1 MDHKIKRRYSIA
13 NSKYKDQVLKLGS
26 YYGTIREV
34 EIQKTGSKGQK
45 FQTRIINIYVDP
57 SKYENNARSYHG
69 EPYTVDKGNV
79 AYPNKTRW
87 KSIDLKRVN
96 KGEAVE
102 YERPQSVEDWEKVK
116 DQARK
121 RKRVKSKLK
130 RLNFSKKLVKKL
142 KK

>member
-1 MDHKIKRRYSIA
+1 MARKIKRSFSIA
-13 NSKYKDQVLKLGS
+13 SSKYKDQVLKLGS

-69 EPYTVDKGNV
+69 EPYTVDKSHV

-87 KSIDLKRVN
+87 KSIDMNRVN
-96 KGEAVE
+96 KKEAVE
-102 YERPQSVEDWEKVK
+102 YERPQSMEEWEKVK

-130 RLNFSKKLVKKL
+130 RLNLSKRLVKKS